1 MDADH
6 KSLLDNFTSSLE
18 LFEAVF
24 AKIPENGLD
33 WSVKEGE
40 WTVRQVVHH
49 VTEDLTV
56 YGFFIE
62 QALAQSG
69 SKVFFGEFPGNEA
82 WADSLG
88 FDQRPVSNA
97 LALMRAQ
104 RNYFA
109 ELINHFPDRWDN
121 ELLFYNHSGEKLSE
135 TTVRKMVTM
144 LTDHM
149 VEHFK
154 MIKNILASKA
164 PS

>member
-1 MDADH
+1 MSDN
-6 KSLLDNFTSSLE
+6 KNTLVENFTSSLD
-18 LFEAVF
+18 LFETVF
-24 AKIPENGLD
+24 AKVPEDGLD
-33 WSVKEGE
+33 WSAKEGE

-49 VTEDLTV
+49 VAEDLTV

-62 QALAQSG
+62 QALAMPG
-69 SKVFFGEFPGNEA
+69 NKVFFGEFPGNEA
-82 WADSLG
+82 WADSLA

-104 RNYFA
+104 RAYYA

-121 ELLFYNHSGEKLSE
+121 EIQFFDQSGKKLSE
-135 TTVRKMVTM
+135 STVRKMVTM

-154 MIKNILASKA
+154 MIKSILASKT

>member
-1 MDADH
+1 MAADQEN
-6 KSLLDNFTSSLE
+6 LLKNFTSALD
-18 LFEAVF
+18 LFEAIF
-24 AKIPENGLD
+24 AKVPENGLD
-33 WSVKEGE
+33 WSEKEGE

-69 SKVFFGEFPGNEA
+69 SKVFLGEFPGNEA

-88 FDQRPVSNA
+88 FDKRPVSNA
-97 LALMRAQ
+97 LALMHAQ
-104 RNYFA
+104 REYFA

-121 ELLFYNHSGEKLSE
+121 ELQFFDHSGKKLSE

-149 VEHFK
+149 IEHFK
-154 MIKNILASKA
+154 MIKNILASKT